1 MPSAFLDDRGLLRI
15 AGEDARSF
23 LQGLVTCDMD
33 KISPQAAGFGAL
45 LTPQGKI
52 LFDFLILED
61 AEGFLLDVDADLAT
75 ALIKRLSMYK
85 LRARV
90 SLAPDLQHGV
100 LALWDGAVS
109 DGLEFDD
116 PRHPGLGRRAV
127 MPRELAETSA
137 SAAKADYEAH
147 RIICGV
153 PRGGV
158 DFAYGEVF
166 PHDAD
171 MDLIHGVD
179 FKKGC
184 YVGQE
189 VVSRMAHRG
198 AARKR
203 IVPVRLRG
211 PAPPPGSEIRAGDL
225 SIGVMGSSAR
235 ERGLAMIR
243 TDRAEEAIAA
253 GQEMVAGA
261 SIIELLP
268 ANMP

>member
-33 KISPQAAGFGAL
+33 KVSREAAGFGAL
-45 LTPQGKI
+45 LSPQGKI
-52 LFDFLILED
+52 LFDFLIVED
-61 AEGFLLDVDADLAT
+61 QHGVLLDVDAGMAAPL
-75 ALIKRLSMYK
+75 LKRLSMYR
-85 LRARV
+85 LRAKV
-90 SLAPDLQHGV
+90 TISEDLSLGV

-109 DGLEFDD
+109 DGLEYDD
-116 PRHPGLGRRAV
+116 PRHAGLGRRAIA
-127 MPRELAETSA
+127 PRDQ
-137 SAAKADYEAH
+137 AAKSATATLADYEAH
-147 RIICGV
+147 RIICSV

-158 DFAYGEVF
+158 DFAYGDVF

-171 MDLIHGVD
+171 MDLINGVD
-179 FKKGC
+179 FRKGC

-198 AARKR
+198 SVRKR

-211 PAPPPGSEIRAGDL
+211 AAPAPGSEIRAGEIV
-225 SIGVMGSSAR
+225 IGIMGSSAR
-235 ERGLAMIR
+235 ERGLALIR

-253 GQEMVAGA
+253 GEKLVAGA
-261 SIIELLP
+261 SILELLP

>member
-33 KISPQAAGFGAL
+33 RISRQDAGFGAL

-52 LFDFLILED
+52 LFDFLIVED
-61 AEGFLLDVDADLAT
+61 ADGFLLDVDASLAS

-90 SLAPDLQHGV
+90 TIAEELRLGV

-109 DGLEFDD
+109 DGVEYDD
-116 PRHPGLGRRAV
+116 PRHAGLGRRAL
-127 MPRELAETSA
+127 LARDEAQNIATA
-137 SAAKADYEAH
+137 TQDDYEAH

-158 DFAYGEVF
+158 DFAYGDAF

-171 MDLIHGVD
+171 MDLIGGVD
-179 FKKGC
+179 FRKGC

-198 AARKR
+198 SVRKR

-211 PAPPPGSEIRAGDL
+211 PAPAPGTEIRAGDI
-225 SIGVMGSSAR
+225 SVGVMGSSAR
-235 ERGLAMIR
+235 ERGLALIR

-253 GQEMVAGA
+253 GEDLVAGA
-261 SIIELLP
+261 SILELLP

>member
-33 KISPQAAGFGAL
+33 KVSREAAGFGAL

-52 LFDFLILED
+52 LFDFLIVED
-61 AEGFLLDVDADLAT
+61 RDGFLLDVDGAMAA
-75 ALIKRLSMYK
+75 ALMKRLSMYK

-90 SLAPDLQHGV
+90 SIAEELSAGV

-109 DGLEFDD
+109 DGLEYDD
-116 PRHPGLGRRAV
+116 PRHAGLGRRAIA
-127 MPRELAETSA
+127 PRDE
-137 SAAKADYEAH
+137 AAKAATATLADYEAH

-158 DFAYGEVF
+158 DFAYGDAF

-171 MDLIHGVD
+171 MDLINGVD

-198 AARKR
+198 SVRKR

-211 PAPPPGSEIRAGDL
+211 PAPAPGSEIRAGD
-225 SIGVMGSSAR
+225 IAVGVMGSSAR
-235 ERGLAMIR
+235 ERGLALIR

-253 GQEMVAGA
+253 GQDLVAGA
-261 SIIELLP
+261 SILELLP

>member
-1 MPSAFLDDRGLLRI
+1 MTSAFLDDRGLLRI

-33 KISPQAAGFGAL
+33 KVSPQAAGFGAL

-52 LFDFLILED
+52 LFDFLIV
-61 AEGFLLDVDADLAT
+61 AEGDDFLLDVDAGLAA
-75 ALIKRLSMYK
+75 ALIKRLSMYR

-90 SLAPDLQHGV
+90 SLSQDHANGV

-109 DGLEFDD
+109 DGLDYED
-116 PRHPGLGRRAV
+116 PRHAGLGRRAIL
-127 MPRELAETSA
+127 PREAAA
-137 SAAKADYEAH
+137 STATATPADYEML
-147 RIICGV
+147 RILCGV

-158 DFAYGEVF
+158 DFAYGDVF
-166 PHDAD
+166 PHDAI
-171 MDLIHGVD
+171 MDLIHGLD
-179 FKKGC
+179 FRKGC

-189 VVSRMAHRG
+189 VVSRMEHRG

-211 PAPPPGSEIRAGDL
+211 PAPAPGTEIRAGGIA
-225 SIGVMGSSAR
+225 IGLMGSAAND
-235 ERGLAMIR
+235 RGLAMIR
-243 TDRAEEAIAA
+243 TDRAEDAMAA
-253 GQEMVAGA
+253 GQELVAGA
-261 SIIELLP
+261 SIVELLP

>member
-1 MPSAFLDDRGLLRI
+1 MPSAFLDDRGLLRV
-15 AGEDARSF
+15 AGEDSRSF

-33 KISPQAAGFGAL
+33 KVSRQDAGFGAL

-52 LFDFLILED
+52 LFDFLIFED
-61 AEGFLLDVDADLAT
+61 QDGFLLDVDAALA
-75 ALIKRLSMYK
+75 APLIKRLTMYK

-90 SLAPDLQHGV
+90 SLSEALPLGV
-100 LALWDGAVS
+100 MALWDGAVS
-109 DGLEFDD
+109 GGLEFDD
-116 PRHPGLGRRAV
+116 PRHAGLGRRAI
-127 MPRELAETSA
+127 LARDEA
-137 SAAKADYEAH
+137 KGAATTTNADYEAH
-147 RIICGV
+147 RILCGV

-158 DFAYGEVF
+158 DFAYGDAF
-166 PHDAD
+166 PHDVD
-171 MDLIHGVD
+171 MDLINGVD
-179 FKKGC
+179 FRKGC

-189 VVSRMAHRG
+189 VVSRMEHRG
-198 AARKR
+198 TARKR

-211 PAPPPGSEIRAGDL
+211 QAPAPGTEIRAGG
-225 SIGVMGSSAR
+225 IAVGTMGSAAR

-253 GQEMVAGA
+253 GQDLVAGS

>member
-33 KISPQAAGFGAL
+33 KVSREAAGFGAL

-52 LFDFLILED
+52 LFDFLI
-61 AEGFLLDVDADLAT
+61 AEE
-75 ALIKRLSMYK
+75 LS
-85 LRARV
+85 A
-90 SLAPDLQHGV
+90 GV

-109 DGLEFDD
+109 DGLEYDD
-116 PRHPGLGRRAV
+116 PRHAGLGRRAIA
-127 MPRELAETSA
+127 PRDE
-137 SAAKADYEAH
+137 AAKAATATLADYEAH

-158 DFAYGEVF
+158 DFAYGDAF

-171 MDLIHGVD
+171 MDLINGVD

-198 AARKR
+198 SVRKR

-211 PAPPPGSEIRAGDL
+211 PAPAPGSEIRAGD
-225 SIGVMGSSAR
+225 IAVGVMGSSAR
-235 ERGLAMIR
+235 ERGLALIR

-253 GQEMVAGA
+253 GQDLVAGA
-261 SIIELLP
+261 SILELLP

>member
-33 KISPQAAGFGAL
+33 KVSREAAGFGAL

-52 LFDFLILED
+52 LFDFLIVED
-61 AEGFLLDVDADLAT
+61 REGFLLDVDAGMAA
-75 ALIKRLSMYK
+75 ALMKRLSMYK

-90 SLAPDLQHGV
+90 SIAEELSLGV

-109 DGLEFDD
+109 DGLEYDD
-116 PRHPGLGRRAV
+116 PRHAGLGRRAIA
-127 MPRELAETSA
+127 PRDEAEK
-137 SAAKADYEAH
+137 AATATLGDYEAH
-147 RIICGV
+147 RIISGV

-158 DFAYGEVF
+158 DFAYGDAF

-171 MDLIHGVD
+171 MDLINGVD

-198 AARKR
+198 SLRKR

-211 PAPPPGSEIRAGDL
+211 PAPAPGSEIRAGDI
-225 SIGVMGSSAR
+225 SVGVMGSSAR
-235 ERGLAMIR
+235 ERGLALIR

-253 GQEMVAGA
+253 GQDLVAGA
-261 SIIELLP
+261 SILELLP

>member
-52 LFDFLILED
+52 LFDFLIIED
-61 AEGFLLDVDADLAT
+61 ADGFLLDVDASLAS

-90 SLAPDLQHGV
+90 TITEELHLGV

-109 DGLEFDD
+109 DGVEYDD
-116 PRHPGLGRRAV
+116 PRHAGLGRRALL
-127 MPRELAETSA
+127 PRDDAHK
-137 SAAKADYEAH
+137 AATATRDDYEAH
-147 RIICGV
+147 RIICSV

-158 DFAYGEVF
+158 DFAYGDVF

-211 PAPPPGSEIRAGDL
+211 PAPAPGTEIRAGAIA
-225 SIGVMGSSAR
+225 IGVMGSAAR

-253 GQEMVAGA
+253 GEKLVAGA

>member
-15 AGEDARSF
+15 ADEDARSF

-52 LFDFLILED
+52 LFDFLIVAD
-61 AEGFLLDVDADLAT
+61 GDDFLLDVDARLAA
-75 ALIKRLSMYK
+75 ALIKRLTMYK

-90 SLAPDLQHGV
+90 SLSHDNTNGV

-109 DGLEFDD
+109 DGLEYDD
-116 PRHPGLGRRAV
+116 PRHAGLGRRAIL
-127 MPRELAETSA
+127 PRD
-137 SAAKADYEAH
+137 AAPEAATATPADYEML
-147 RIICGV
+147 RILCGV

-158 DFAYGEVF
+158 DFVYGDVF

-179 FKKGC
+179 FRKGC

-189 VVSRMAHRG
+189 VVSRMEHRG
-198 AARKR
+198 ATRKR

-211 PAPPPGSEIRAGDL
+211 PAPAPGTEIRAGGIT
-225 SIGVMGSSAR
+225 IGLMGSVAHD
-235 ERGLAMIR
+235 RGLAMIR

-253 GQEMVAGA
+253 GHDLVAGA
-261 SIIELLP
+261 SIIELLS

>member
-15 AGEDARSF
+15 AGEDARTF

-33 KISPQAAGFGAL
+33 KVSPEAAGFGAL

-52 LFDFLILED
+52 LFDFLIVED
-61 AEGFLLDVDADLAT
+61 AEGFLLDVDASACA
-75 ALIKRLSMYK
+75 ALLKRLSMYK
-85 LRARV
+85 LRAQVRLSEEP
-90 SLAPDLQHGV
+90 SLGLV
-100 LALWDGAVS
+100 ALWDGAVS
-109 DGLEFDD
+109 DGFEYDD
-116 PRHPGLGRRAV
+116 PRHAGLGRRALL
-127 MPRELAETSA
+127 PRHEAPKAA
-137 SAAKADYEAH
+137 SAMPADYEAH
-147 RIICGV
+147 RIFCGV

-158 DFAYGEVF
+158 DFAYGDAF

-198 AARKR
+198 AVRKR

-211 PAPPPGSEIRAGDL
+211 PAPAPGTEIRAGEIA
-225 SIGVMGSSAR
+225 IGAMGSAAGD
-235 ERGLAMIR
+235 RGLAMIR

-253 GQEMVAGA
+253 GQDLVAGA
-261 SIIELLP
+261 CILELLP